1 MPNKIHVNFDL
12 CESNA
17 VCMALAPAVFDV
29 DDRGYLNLLTEDVT
43 PENAAE
49 VEEAITQCPRQAI
62 SLKPA

>member
-1 MPNKIHVNFDL
+1 L